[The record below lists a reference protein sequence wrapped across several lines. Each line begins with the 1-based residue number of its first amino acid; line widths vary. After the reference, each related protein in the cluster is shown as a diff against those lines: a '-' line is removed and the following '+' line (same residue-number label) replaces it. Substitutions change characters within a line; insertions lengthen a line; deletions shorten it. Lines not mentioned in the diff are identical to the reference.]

1 MESVRKYHNQVK
13 RDLIQSVATPNQKVL
28 DVGCG
33 FGGDLG
39 KWESAGVTSLHMCD
53 PSEDSLAEA
62 ISRAPTFKKLK
73 TRFFHGDI
81 CSCPREQYDV
91 ICYNFSLHY
100 IFKTRELFFQSIR
113 EIRNRMK
120 PGSKLIGCI
129 PDSESLLMST
139 PFRDNLGNTFI
150 RNESTGDGNF
160 GEKIFAFL
168 ACTPFYRDGPKPEPI
183 AYKDLL
189 ITHLAELGIQK
200 VKWEPLGG
208 DFEISKL
215 YSTFIFV
222 CV

>member
-1 MESVRKYHNQVK
+1 MEEVRRYHNNVK
-13 RDLIQSVATPNQKVL
+13 RTLITSEVSQGQKVL

-39 KWESAGVTSLHMCD
+39 KWESADVGCLHACD
-53 PSEDSLAEA
+53 PSEDALIEA
-62 ISRAPTFKKLK
+62 TSRAPTFKKLK
-73 TRFFHGDI
+73 KLKFFHGDI
-81 CSCPREQYDV
+81 FACPREQYDV

-100 IFKTRELFFQSIR
+100 IFRDRDFFFKSLR

-139 PFRDNLGNTFI
+139 PFRDKLGNTFL
-150 RNESTGDGNF
+150 RNDASGYGNF
-160 GEKIFAFL
+160 GEKVFVFL
-168 ACTPFYRDGPKPEPI
+168 TDTPFYKDGPKPEPI

-189 ITHLAELGIQK
+189 ITHLSELGIRK
-200 VKWEPLGG
+200 VTWEPMTKF
-208 DFEISKL
+208 DVSKL
-215 YSTFIFV
+215 YSVFIFV